1 VTTSIPGSTGAYS
14 FARASATW
22 TWSEQ
27 VFAIF
32 GFTPGDVV
40 PTTDLVLSHQH
51 PEDRADVE
59 RLLSDVAETGRPY
72 SCWHRIVDANGDT
85 RQVVAVGAG
94 DFDDDG
100 TLLGVSGLLV
110 DVTEE
115 VRRTTAREVDEA
127 MELMSQSRPAIEQ
140 AKGALMMAYGLDSDD
155 AFLLL
160 RRYSQHVNVKVRD
173 VARNITEALPDGD
186 LPLGSRATWDE
197 IAADLRR
204 DDLEE
209 QPGA

>member
-1 VTTSIPGSTGAYS
+1 
-14 FARASATW
+14 
-22 TWSEQ
+22 
-27 VFAIF
+27 
-32 GFTPGDVV
+32 
-40 PTTDLVLSHQH
+40 
-51 PEDRADVE
+51 
-59 RLLSDVAETGRPY
+59 
-72 SCWHRIVDANGDT
+72 
-85 RQVVAVGAG
+85 
-94 DFDDDG
+94 
-100 TLLGVSGLLV
+100 
-110 DVTEE
+110 
-115 VRRTTAREVDEA
+115 
-127 MELMSQSRPAIEQ
+127 
-140 AKGALMMAYGLDSDD
+140 MMAYGLDSDD